1 MGDGLAVSRTQGG
14 QHVMDPD
21 RSPTVGGQEV
31 PTTDLSQVR
40 QVQVQV
46 HQGEAQLYLNL

>member
-1 MGDGLAVSRTQGG
+1 MGDGLTVSRTQGG

-21 RSPTVGGQEV
+21 IGPTAGGQEV

-46 HQGEAQLYLNL
+46 HRDEARLYLNL